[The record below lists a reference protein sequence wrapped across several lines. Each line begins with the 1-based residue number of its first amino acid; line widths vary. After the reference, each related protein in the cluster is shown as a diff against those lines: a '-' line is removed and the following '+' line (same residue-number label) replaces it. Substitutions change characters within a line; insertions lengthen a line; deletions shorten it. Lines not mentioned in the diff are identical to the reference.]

1 MIEKRSRDSYYHFGA
16 VLKCLYILNVLDG
29 ITAVIDYRPDQT
41 DLLVNPTNVFLTADG
56 ACRKSLVWTG
66 GGVYPKSDTYGFK
79 DQAMNSLLASII
91 TGTILSMSPLFISAS
106 EAATESPGFQKCM
119 DDVDLSAFKNSQW
132 AACYEAEL
140 QIQDRRLNVVYQRVQ
155 RANTPELKQALL
167 KGQRAWLIFRDAWC
181 SYEEQ
186 TPYAPGGSVNKLACL
201 MDITIDQIERLEPSE
216 GI

>member
-1 MIEKRSRDSYYHFGA
+1 
-16 VLKCLYILNVLDG
+16 
-29 ITAVIDYRPDQT
+29 
-41 DLLVNPTNVFLTADG
+41 
-56 ACRKSLVWTG
+56 
-66 GGVYPKSDTYGFK
+66 
-79 DQAMNSLLASII
+79 MNSLLASII

-167 KGQRAWLIFRDAWC
+167 KGQRAWLNFRDAWC

-186 TPYAPGGSVNKLACL
+186 TPYAPGSSVNKLACL
-201 MDITIDQIERLEPSE
+201 VDITIDQIERLEPSE